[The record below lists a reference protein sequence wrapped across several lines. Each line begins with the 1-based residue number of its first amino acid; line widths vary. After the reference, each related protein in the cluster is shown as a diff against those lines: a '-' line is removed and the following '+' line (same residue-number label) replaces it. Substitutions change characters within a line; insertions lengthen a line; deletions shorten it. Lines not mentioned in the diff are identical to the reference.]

1 MHILMVLKTKV
12 SMVLATIKK
21 ETKQSAVLWRQS
33 HVLCRKCALIARE
46 RNSEGRSRPPYFCK
60 ALVWAQ
66 ASAPF
71 AIKSYVFL
79 FLNPQPTSTTLTLKT
94 KEKGLIFRPHARFY
108 NFMLNQFK
116 TLLKS
121 CKKFSLLPFL
131 FEKCSFAALL
141 TYPVSNTVM
150 KVLEELECCL
160 RRGNYAHHH
169 AYLAISDNNF

>member
-1 MHILMVLKTKV
+1 MVIKVIMHILMVLKTKV

-121 CKKFSLLPFL
+121 CKNFH
-131 FEKCSFAALL
+131 
-141 TYPVSNTVM
+141 
-150 KVLEELECCL
+150 CCL
-160 RRGNYAHHH
+160 FCLKNAVLLHCSHILYPI
-169 AYLAISDNNF
+169 L